1 MQSLDDCSI
10 RIPSALVT
18 THHEQFQDRLNQ
30 IYHSFHIYH
39 AMEQRLS
46 LSNTNAID
54 TTRWKG
60 MEKLIIPFE
69 INYDMDDKME
79 VEEERVPI
87 KVVIPTQKTTK
98 RRKQIVK
105 SVIQPMDFP
114 YSLFQNKCFSS
125 NQSSKRR
132 SSVITYFL
140 LFINIHST
148 QKPFYNT
155 TSIPPPSLST
165 IQLYLQQ
172 LANNEVLESDSD
184 PIIDDWHIPADPIED
199 GSVIGDEELF
209 HLIDMEEAID
219 VLDYINN
226 QEESSLDILPES
238 RKRLLEV
245 QSPNPTKRLRTIRF
259 PQDGVSS
266 SQFHH
271 IASISVFYYN
281 HNNSE

>member
-10 RIPSALVT
+10 RIPYALAT
-18 THHEQFQDRLNQ
+18 IHNEQFQDRLNQ
-30 IYHSFHIYH
+30 IYHSFHIHH

-46 LSNTNAID
+46 LSNTNGID

-87 KVVIPTQKTTK
+87 KVVIPTQRTTK
-98 RRKQIVK
+98 RRKQVVK
-105 SVIQPMDFP
+105 SVIHPMDFP
-114 YSLFQNKCFSS
+114 YALFQNKCYSS

-132 SSVITYFL
+132 SSVITYFI

-148 QKPFYNT
+148 QKPFYNA
-155 TSIPPPSLST
+155 TSFPPPSFST

-172 LANNEVLESDSD
+172 LASNEVVESESD
-184 PIIDDWHIPADPIED
+184 PIIDDWEIPTDPIED
-199 GSVIGDEELF
+199 GSVIDDEELF

-226 QEESSLDILPES
+226 QDDSSLDILPES
-238 RKRLLEV
+238 RKRVIEV
-245 QSPNPTKRLRTIRF
+245 QSPNPTKRLRTISF
-259 PQDGVSS
+259 PQDGLSS
-266 SQFHH
+266 SHFNH

-281 HNNSE
+281 HNINS